1 MAVNTHSSFY
11 MKLTSSLS
19 FKNSLETLLTENIFE
34 IRNIRTCYFIK
45 KKSHFFIVG
54 FLSNKNNESINTNN
68 FFYLSVYIFNTHLTR
83 TKPPFKSIN
92 DSRILHPSPHSLL
105 LFFLRSSPLILLA
118 KFFT

>member
-45 KKSHFFIVG
+45 KNPTFFIYQ
-54 FLSNKNNESINTNN
+54 FI
-68 FFYLSVYIFNTHLTR
+68 YLTPI
-83 TKPPFKSIN
+83 
-92 DSRILHPSPHSLL
+92 
-105 LFFLRSSPLILLA
+105 
-118 KFFT
+118 